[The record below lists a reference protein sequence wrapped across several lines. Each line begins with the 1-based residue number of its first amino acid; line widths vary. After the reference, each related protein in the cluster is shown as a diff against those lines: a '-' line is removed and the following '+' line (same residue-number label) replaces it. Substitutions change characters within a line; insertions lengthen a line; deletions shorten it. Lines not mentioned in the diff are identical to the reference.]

1 MKPFSIKTEETDN
14 TNLIQ
19 IDRRI
24 SIKSRLQRYFLF
36 ISLAIILL
44 MSVFSLVYFYNSTLD
59 ESTSTVR
66 NKLVIADIFLKNK
79 LEATEELATNLAAN
93 RSVQI
98 GLELGSGAK
107 LNEYIESLETNGA
120 KFHISVFSDSGQ
132 VLTEAS
138 PLSPGENEIVQKAL
152 QGTVSTSPCLTTAN
166 SSRTPSYVSAVPV
179 LYNDDIIGAVLVKFV
194 FVENQDFFAELSKN
208 LECEIA
214 VYTDVGIVVSTGELP
229 ISSRLYKNIAYSEKN
244 YEELSLASAGLSEY
258 KTIFDK
264 NESPVALL
272 RIFMPSYEYQK
283 IFLTALVA
291 YFILAT
297 IIVAIVI
304 SLVLKISAG
313 ILNPIEQLL
322 SSVNVIRSGDL
333 SHEVMIPVQDEI
345 GRLGAAFNEL
355 RAELNEKITTIENM
369 NQSLEQKITERTAT
383 INTLNSKMRHYLSP
397 QLYASIA
404 GGDRD
409 ASVDH
414 YYRKKL
420 TVFFSDVVNF
430 TATTEALE
438 PEDLSSLLN
447 SYLDKMAI
455 IAQKY
460 GGTIDKYVGDAIMV
474 FFGDPEFTSDKDHAL
489 RAVKMA
495 MDMQNY
501 MITFREEWRGKGIE
515 NPFHVRVGINTGFC
529 TVGNFGSEMKMDY
542 TIIGNNVNMAARFE
556 AAAEPDTILMSPNT
570 YMLVKDEIECVLAGE
585 FTMKG
590 ISGTIKAYR
599 PIKVKGTTNLS
610 SLAKITS
617 QKELIFPNKPVSLRS
632 LSLSEKRSLLISL
645 RDMAEEIIGDIK
657 SNKTVAPVKV
667 KNLDSEE
674 NKSKKV

>member
-1 MKPFSIKTEETDN
+1 M
-14 TNLIQ
+14 
-19 IDRRI
+19 
-24 SIKSRLQRYFLF
+24 
-36 ISLAIILL
+36 
-44 MSVFSLVYFYNSTLD
+44 
-59 ESTSTVR
+59 
-66 NKLVIADIFLKNK
+66 
-79 LEATEELATNLAAN
+79 
-93 RSVQI
+93 
-98 GLELGSGAK
+98 
-107 LNEYIESLETNGA
+107 
-120 KFHISVFSDSGQ
+120 
-132 VLTEAS
+132 
-138 PLSPGENEIVQKAL
+138 
-152 QGTVSTSPCLTTAN
+152 
-166 SSRTPSYVSAVPV
+166 SAVPV

-214 VYTDVGIVVSTGELP
+214 VYTDAGSVVSTGELP

-515 NPFHVRVGINTGFC
+515 NPFR
-529 TVGNFGSEMKMDY
+529 
-542 TIIGNNVNMAARFE
+542 
-556 AAAEPDTILMSPNT
+556 
-570 YMLVKDEIECVLAGE
+570 DEDGLHHNRQQRKYG
-585 FTMKG
+585 G
-590 ISGTIKAYR
+590 
-599 PIKVKGTTNLS
+599 
-610 SLAKITS
+610 KI
-617 QKELIFPNKPVSLRS
+617 
-632 LSLSEKRSLLISL
+632 
-645 RDMAEEIIGDIK
+645 
-657 SNKTVAPVKV
+657 
-667 KNLDSEE
+667 
-674 NKSKKV
+674 